1 MATKLVYQDEAGAL
15 QAPTITGGTTTD
27 TLTVSGAV
35 TLGSTAGG
43 ALALGKGGATN
54 TIGFYGATPVVQRAT
69 ASTHTTSNC
78 VSSSAFGAQ
87 QNAILL
93 EVVNTLLALGV
104 WAA

>member
-1 MATKLVYQDEAGAL
+1 MANAEQLGSGSLDGVQVAIAGAK
-15 QAPTITGGTTTD
+15 
-27 TLTVSGAV
+27 V
-35 TLGSTAGG
+35 
-43 ALALGKGGATN
+43 
-54 TIGFYGATPVVQRAT
+54 GFYGTTPVVQRAT

-93 EVVNTLLALGV
+93 EVVNTLLALGI